1 LQVPL
6 ARVIYAAMGGSAAV
20 TEAAQTYFF
29 VRIWSAPFALGN
41 YVVLGWLV
49 GLARTGI
56 ALALQIAMN
65 VLNMAVTALLVLLFD
80 LGIAGAALA
89 AVIAEVAGLAAG
101 LVVIRLM
108 AGSLAASGVLDPD
121 KLRRLFAINR
131 DIMIRTAALI
141 AAFFFFTSRGARAG
155 DTLLAAN

>member
-1 LQVPL
+1 
-6 ARVIYAAMGGSAAV
+6 MGGSEAV
-20 TEAAQTYFF
+20 TEAARTYFF

-65 VLNMAVTALLVLLFD
+65 VLNMAVTALLVLVFD

-101 LVVIRLM
+101 LVVIRVM
-108 AGSLAASGVLDPD
+108 AGSLAASGVLDPHQ
-121 KLRRLFAINR
+121 LRPPFAINR
-131 DIMIRTAALI
+131 DI
-141 AAFFFFTSRGARAG
+141 
-155 DTLLAAN
+155 